1 MAEQED
7 DIVNI
12 EAEFIDQ
19 DAQFI
24 KNDDDSQ
31 DSQSLINQV
40 QYQMD
45 ESEASDTSFIELTT
59 KIGNDSKKYN
69 KHHYFSGQN
78 EMSDFKYKTMD
89 AALLYEIES

>member
-1 MAEQED
+1 M
-7 DIVNI
+7 NI
-12 EAEFIDQ
+12 EAECIDQ

-31 DSQSLINQV
+31 DSQSLRNQV

-59 KIGNDSKKYN
+59 KIGNDSKKYD

-78 EMSDFKYKTMD
+78 DMSDYKYKTMD
-89 AALLYEIES
+89 VGLHFEIES